1 MQQTHRT
8 NGRDAGYGFGLAQIH
23 DERFGTIVSHSGG
36 LPGYGSNMRWLPGR
50 RVGVV
55 TLANATYAPMGALS
69 QQMLG
74 VLADHDL
81 VPRGTGD
88 RGAGACG
95 APPSS
100 SSPSST
106 PGTTAPPTASSPT
119 TWPSTSRTR
128 RGRERPP
135 ISWQPTGRCT
145 WNGSRP
151 SRRRRAPRCVRGADG
166 TIRIELMLTPL
177 ASGCIERYTVRQ

>member
-55 TLANATYAPMGALS
+55 TLANATYAPMGTLS

-81 VPRGTGD
+81 VPPAAVPHAPALRRAAEQLVALLNAWDDGAAD
-88 RGAGACG
+88 RLLADNVALDEPY
-95 APPSS
+95 A
-100 SSPSST
+100 
-106 PGTTAPPTASSPT
+106 
-119 TWPSTSRTR
+119 R
-128 RGRERPP
+128 RARRPP

-145 WNGSRP
+145 WNGSRW
-151 SRRRRAPRCVRGADG
+151 SRRRRAPPCCVEPHA
-166 TIRIELMLTPL
+166 TIRIEIMLTPL